1 MDLGSIFKT
10 IRKNKLRNSA
20 FIIELSLG
28 SIIIMLALASYQY
41 CLGTLNK
48 SKEVLVPN
56 VYKVE
61 IIQKS
66 DDLMGN
72 DLSMTGQDSMYA
84 IMQKTQFLNSLLEK
98 NKNIETI
105 GKGENGGF
113 GFLPEDREQA
123 NMIKSPINHIDVYSQ
138 NKELT
143 KMYDYKVKEG
153 MSFAQYYSSN
163 PSSEKVIPIL
173 ITEELQK
180 DNPIGSIIRFP
191 KNQNNYKII
200 GVLDR
205 NYPTLEN
212 LSDQYGDTRNNLQ
225 YACVTVGLIDSE
237 YFDIYV
243 KLKDGAD
250 VEAVKKELDAEVSP
264 TETVQFTSLN
274 KWAENILNGKS
285 YTIRFVYYG
294 VVILIL
300 SSFGIICTVMNS
312 VNRRKRE
319 FGVRI
324 AVGATKKYIEKLVV
338 GEISVLFAISQIIT
352 LIFAFLMG
360 RGSKGLAFNWKV
372 ITVSLG
378 LVLFLTIIS
387 TVPVL
392 VRVVRMKPIDLI
404 HERR

>member
-10 IRKNKLRNSA
+10 IKKNKLSSSA

-41 CLGTLNK
+41 CLGSLNK

-56 VYKVE
+56 VYRVD

-66 DDLMGN
+66 DDLMGT
-72 DLSMTGQDSMYA
+72 DLAMAGQNSMYA
-84 IMQKTQFLNSLLEK
+84 IMQKIQFLNSLLEK

-123 NMIKSPINHIDVYSQ
+123 NMIKCPINNVDVYSQ

-163 PSSEKVIPIL
+163 PSNEKVIPIL

-212 LSDQYGDTRNNLQ
+212 LSDQYGDTRYNLQ
-225 YACVTVGLIDSE
+225 YACVTVGLIDAE

>member
-10 IRKNKLRNSA
+10 IKKNKLSSSA

-56 VYKVE
+56 VYRVD

-66 DDLMGN
+66 DDLMGT
-72 DLSMTGQDSMYA
+72 DLAMAGQDSMDA

-123 NMIKSPINHIDVYSQ
+123 NMIKCPINNVDVYSQ

-212 LSDQYGDTRNNLQ
+212 LSDQYGDTRYNLQ

-324 AVGATKKYIEKLVV
+324 SVGATKKYIEKLIV
-338 GEISVLFAISQIIT
+338 GEISVLFVISQMIT

-360 RGSKGLAFNWKV
+360 RVSKGLAFNWKV